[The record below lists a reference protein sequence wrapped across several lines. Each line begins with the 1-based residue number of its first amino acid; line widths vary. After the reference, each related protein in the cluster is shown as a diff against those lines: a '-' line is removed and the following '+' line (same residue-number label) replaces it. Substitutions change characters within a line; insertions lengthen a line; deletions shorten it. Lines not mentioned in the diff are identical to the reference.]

1 MMQRVCEVEL
11 QRRADNA
18 GTIFLV
24 GADFWERPKNRAMM
38 SLGLFLS
45 ILYFKFWRNSCL
57 QTLITLSIFTPN
69 INNPNTKHSGN
80 RA

>member
-24 GADFWERPKNRAMM
+24 GADFWERPKNRAIT
-38 SLGLFLS
+38 SLGLFCLFCTLNLAQQLS
-45 ILYFKFWRNSCL
+45 PNSGYAEYLYSKY
-57 QTLITLSIFTPN
+57 
-69 INNPNTKHSGN
+69 K
-80 RA
+80 

>member
-24 GADFWERPKNRAMM
+24 GANF
-38 SLGLFLS
+38 LGKAEEPCHYVYWAIFV
-45 ILYFKFWRNSCL
+45 YFVF
-57 QTLITLSIFTPN
+57 
-69 INNPNTKHSGN
+69 
-80 RA
+80 

>member
-24 GADFWERPKNRAMM
+24 VADFWERPKNRAMM
-38 SLGLFLS
+38 SLGLFCLFCTLNLAQQLS
-45 ILYFKFWRNSCL
+45 SNSDYVEYLYSECK
-57 QTLITLSIFTPN
+57 
-69 INNPNTKHSGN
+69 
-80 RA
+80 